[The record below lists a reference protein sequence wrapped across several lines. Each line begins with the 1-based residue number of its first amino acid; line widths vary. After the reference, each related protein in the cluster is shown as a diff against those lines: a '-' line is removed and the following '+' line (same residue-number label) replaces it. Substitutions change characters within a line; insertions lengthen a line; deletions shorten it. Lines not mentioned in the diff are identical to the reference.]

1 MGDVSA
7 GFHVGPFAYDPH
19 AELRKV
25 FEERDNQQDGL
36 GSILKY
42 CQDKC
47 GFRPGNTDTKQFRDV
62 LDAEFSNVVTKTF
75 NPTTFVKY
83 ITDGGSTS
91 SHSLVEHL
99 PDNSKLIRF
108 LDSRPSSGNYN
119 RAIAQFITEVEG
131 DFLSMYVIELAMSQ
145 TDRGNSESICIEYR
159 SVDRDE
165 MARSA
170 EDLVVKLREKERLEE
185 WARGISSPGYQ

>member
-7 GFHVGPFAYDPH
+7 GFHVGSFAYDPN

-25 FEERDNQQDGL
+25 FEERANQQDGL

-42 CQDKC
+42 CQDKS
-47 GFRPGNTDTKQFRDV
+47 GFRPGNTDTRHFMDV
-62 LDAEFSNVVTKTF
+62 LDAEFSNVVTKNL
-75 NPTTFVKY
+75 NPTAFVNY
-83 ITDGGSTS
+83 LTHGGLTS
-91 SHSLVEHL
+91 SRDLVEHL
-99 PDNSKLIRF
+99 PDNSRLTRF

-131 DFLSMYVIELAMSQ
+131 DFLSIYVIELAMS
-145 TDRGNSESICIEYR
+145 RSGNSNSECASVQLR

-165 MARSA
+165 MARRA

-185 WARGISSPGYQ
+185 WARGMSSPGYQ